1 MAEKTIGLRI
11 QLNGLNAVVKDIQ
24 TFETEIRK
32 AKEDLKQVEIG
43 SKVFNQLSQEIGLAE
58 SQLLG
63 LITSTKRLTKEREI
77 EGIGKLGQGIASS
90 FAAATAAV
98 SLFGVKDEGVMKAA
112 ADAQNLL
119 TLALSARG
127 IAEVKLGAQLVA
139 RTIAERAGA
148 AANKLNLLTTVEQTV
163 AVDVNTASQEANTVA
178 EVQNTVATRL
188 NSVATGISTAV
199 TNGFNASLKALYATL
214 AANPYT
220 AIIAALGLLVSAYIL
235 LGNEEETETKK
246 LKTFNEIREEGIG
259 QVQTE
264 ITKIQILTAI
274 IKDNTSSLLARQGAY
289 EELKKLVPEL
299 ANLTLEEAENQG
311 LLNKAVEREIELIG
325 LRAQQK
331 AIENFMVQESE
342 AALAKENKE
351 RKDKI
356 EELKEESYWTNLV
369 NGIRVFW
376 LGKLPLANKNQA
388 EINKLE
394 AQGTAGKQDLFDI
407 TKRIATLQGEQKKT
421 LDDTKKGTKDVT
433 DAEEKRKKQ
442 QEELI
447 KALTERLKIE
457 AQLIAQTFAIQEL
470 DNKILKTTEANVKA
484 AQDYANALNKTK
496 SISELIIE
504 LNNQLKPSVDNVGE
518 GFLKGQDY
526 LESYFN
532 KLKGG
537 KLNAKE
543 SAKAYEELK
552 NSLNGVKDS
561 FTLTAEEEG
570 ILDSIRL
577 NYRSIF
583 DTINQFQNIKDVKPP
598 FNAEDWEQ
606 GLIDYNLAIGKLV
619 NDPTKVVDAVSGELR
634 QRNAEELAEAKRT
647 AAERFKILE
656 NSFVQSYVQVK
667 KIEALKSGELNK
679 SSKDYEE
686 NLKSFTAGASEA
698 GKIAFANLQKTGEEV
713 LKVEQAIFL
722 TAKRV
727 KSLNEEL
734 NSLAPAAR
742 RGFIVENAEQIAKEY
757 DTVFI
762 PMVLRKEKELKALQD
777 KIRTKN
783 FEEDVKYKDALIL
796 LETELKNQN
805 IDISTLTYAE
815 KLDLLE
821 KFLNKEVEVTTKA
834 EKTKQE
840 KTKETLDKITKG
852 IEQFSSFVGEAS
864 SLYQQ
869 KIAFDLDQLEKSSKK
884 TLDQV
889 IGDSEEANAKRLEL
903 TKQYETEKAT
913 LEKQALIKSLQAQK
927 VQAIASLATALIQT
941 YADFGFTPVGFIAA
955 GIGTALAGYQVA
967 LIQDQINSAQSMA
980 GGGMVFGPSHEMG
993 GVMASGGYNLEGGES
1008 VINRVSTVKYGNLLS
1023 NINQMGGGKAMVNN
1037 TQNGLMEERLL
1048 QAIAKTNN
1056 EPIRAYVLNSDITS
1070 GQAINRRLNQLA
1082 TL

>member
-43 SKVFNQLSQEIGLAE
+43 SKVFHQLQQEIGLAE

-63 LITSTKRLTKEREI
+63 LIQSTKRLTKEREI

-148 AANKLNLLTTVEQTV
+148 AANKLNTVTTIEQTV
-163 AVDVNTASQEANTVA
+163 AVDVNTVSEEVNTGAV
-178 EVQNTVATRL
+178 VQNTVATRL
-188 NSVATGISTAV
+188 NSVATGISAAV
-199 TNGFNASLKALYATL
+199 TNGFNATLKSLYVTL

-235 LGNEEETETKK
+235 LGSEEEAETKK

-342 AALAKENKE
+342 EALRKENKE

-369 NGIRVFW
+369 NGVRVFW

-442 QEELI
+442 QEELL
-447 KALTERLKIE
+447 KVLTDRLKIE

-496 SISELIIE
+496 SISELMID
-504 LNNQLKPSVDNVGE
+504 LNNQLKPSVDKVGE
-518 GFLKGQDY
+518 GFLQGQDY
-526 LESYFN
+526 LEEYFN

-537 KLNAKE
+537 RLDAKE

-552 NSLNGVKDS
+552 TSLDGVKKG
-561 FTLTAEEEG
+561 FTLSAEEEG
-570 ILDSIRL
+570 ILDTIRL

-583 DTINQFQNIKDVKPP
+583 DTINQFQNIKGVKPP
-598 FNAEDWEQ
+598 FNADEWEQ
-606 GLIDYNLAIGKLV
+606 GLIDYNLALGKLA
-619 NDPTKVVDAVSGELR
+619 NDPTKVIDEVTKKERSR
-634 QRNAEELAEAKRT
+634 SAEEIAEAKRT

-656 NSFVQSYVQVK
+656 NSFVESYVQVQ
-667 KIEALKSGELNK
+667 KIEALKTGALKK
-679 SSKDYEE
+679 SSKTYSED
-686 NLKSFTAGASEA
+686 LKTFTVGASEA

-713 LKVEQAIFL
+713 LKVEQGIFL
-722 TAKRV
+722 TAQRV

-734 NSLAPAAR
+734 IKLEPAAR
-742 RGFIVENAEQIAKEY
+742 RGFLVENMDQIVDEY
-757 DTVFI
+757 GTLATKILDKRTI
-762 PMVLRKEKELKALQD
+762 LSQLTEKL
-777 KIRTKN
+777 RTKDSK
-783 FEEDVKYKDALIL
+783 EEVKYAEALL
-796 LETELKNQN
+796 VLTADLEAQGLDIKNL
-805 IDISTLTYAE
+805 SYEE
-815 KLDLLE
+815 KLALLQ
-821 KFLNKEVEVTTKA
+821 KYLTKEVEATDKA

-840 KTKETLDKITKG
+840 KTKETLDKIQKG
-852 IEQFSSFVGEAS
+852 IEMFSNFVGEAS

-869 KIAFDLDQLEKSSKK
+869 KIAFDLAQLEKSSKK

-1008 VINRVSTVKYGNLLS
+1008 VINRVSTIKYGNLLS

-1037 TQNGLMEERLL
+1037 TQNGLMEDRLL

-1056 EPIRAYVLNSDITS
+1056 EPIRAYVLNSDITG